1 MAKSTSFS
9 TASRVGTTRSTK
21 GFSLVEIM
29 VALVI
34 GMIAVL
40 VVMQVARLAEGQKR
54 ATTGAGDAQSNA
66 ALAIYSIQRDIK
78 QAGYGMTSLGVF
90 GCPLT
95 LATAS
100 NHQLAALA
108 PITINPP
115 VTDVVAGDANTDT
128 LLVVYGGGVG
138 APEGD
143 SIVSVGPVGT
153 NQRIGL
159 LSPTNFRSG
168 EYVFAAPKAPTN
180 GCTLTMR
187 AIGAVE
193 ATSITVPDI
202 DATEDMALF
211 GFGTRPRIVAY
222 AIRGGNLTV
231 CDYMQGNCS
240 TACEAGNTTCNASW
254 AVVAQNIVSLRA
266 QYGRDATT
274 PFDGS
279 VDTWDQTTPTN
290 TAGNQEAYAGA
301 WAAIPAVRLAL
312 VTRNS
317 QPDRDVVTS
326 DQPIW
331 TGSTDEE
338 GNPAA
343 EIKLSADP
351 DDDSWKHFRY
361 QVYEAIV
368 PLRNLPWMG
377 S

>member
-1 MAKSTSFS
+1 M
-9 TASRVGTTRSTK
+9 
-21 GFSLVEIM
+21 
-29 VALVI
+29 
-34 GMIAVL
+34 
-40 VVMQVARLAEGQKR
+40 
-54 ATTGAGDAQSNA
+54 
-66 ALAIYSIQRDIK
+66 
-78 QAGYGMTSLGVF
+78 
-90 GCPLT
+90 
-95 LATAS
+95 
-100 NHQLAALA
+100 
-108 PITINPP
+108 
-115 VTDVVAGDANTDT
+115 
-128 LLVVYGGGVG
+128 G

-159 LSPTNFRSG
+159 LSPSNFRVG
-168 EYVFAAPKAPTN
+168 EFVFAAPKAPTN
-180 GCTLTMR
+180 GCALKMN

-240 TACEAGNTTCNASW
+240 TACETGNATCNANW

-266 QYGRDATT
+266 QYCHVATT
-274 PFDGS
+274 SFGCT
-279 VDTWDQTTPTN
+279 VDDWDQTTPTN
-290 TAGNQEAYAGA
+290 TAGNQEAYADA

-331 TGSTDEE
+331 TGST
-338 GNPAA
+338 GTGSAP
-343 EIKLSADP
+343 IKLVP
-351 DDDSWKHFRY
+351 DGDTSEDWKHFRY

-377 S
+377 SGA

>member
-1 MAKSTSFS
+1 M
-9 TASRVGTTRSTK
+9 TRSAK
-21 GFSLVEIM
+21 GFSLVEVM

-40 VVMQVARLAEGQKR
+40 VVMQVARMSEGQKR
-54 ATTGAGDAQSNA
+54 TTTGAGDAQSSA
-66 ALAIYSIQRDIK
+66 ALAMYSVQRDIK

-95 LATAS
+95 LPTAS

-159 LSPTNFRSG
+159 LSPSNFRVG
-168 EYVFAAPKAPTN
+168 EFVFAAPKAPTN
-180 GCTLTMR
+180 GCALKMN

-240 TACEAGNTTCNASW
+240 TACETGNATCNANW
-254 AVVAQNIVSLRA
+254 AVVAQGIVSLRA
-266 QYGRDATT
+266 QYGRDDVA
-274 PFDGS
+274 PLDGS
-279 VDTWDQTTPTN
+279 VDTWDQTTPAN
-290 TAGNQEAYAGA
+290 TSGNQEAYAGA
-301 WAAIPAVRLAL
+301 WAAISAVRLAL

-331 TGSTDEE
+331 TGST
-338 GNPAA
+338 GTGSAP
-343 EIKLSADP
+343 IKLVP
-351 DDDSWKHFRY
+351 DGDTSEDWKHFRY